1 MIEKIREYIEEC
13 PYLDEF
19 AKVNVN
25 YLSDKNMTYSVNEG
39 VGYDPVVKPFMTG
52 NKMQFQFSFDAR
64 FKWNDE
70 VSTNID
76 NSKFFE
82 KFRNWLEENNNKK
95 ILPNIE
101 GIKSEKIKAITNGYI
116 FTTTGDEAIYR
127 ISCIFYYLEEGN
139 IWK

>member
-1 MIEKIREYIEEC
+1 M
-13 PYLDEF
+13 DEF
-19 AKVNVN
+19 IAVNVN
-25 YLSDKNMTYSVNEG
+25 YLVDKSKAYSVNEG
-39 VGYDPVVKPFMTG
+39 AGYDPVVKPFMTG

-64 FKWNDE
+64 LKWNDE
-70 VSTNID
+70 TSTNID

-82 KFRNWLEENNNKK
+82 NFRDWLEENNNKK
-95 ILPNIE
+95 ILPKIE

-127 ISCIFYYLEEGN
+127 ISCIFYYLEEEN